1 MEEKAVEQ
9 RLTVTEV
16 AEQLGVTT
24 KTITRWEKAGKVKR
38 AKRDWKGWRIYTPAE
53 VEELKGLVEAVY

>member
-1 MEEKAVEQ
+1 MQED
-9 RLTVTEV
+9 RLTITAV

-38 AKRDWKGWRIYTPAE
+38 AKRDWRGWRVYTSEE